1 MLMAH
6 FSHAS
11 TAERVAV
18 EAGVR
23 AEVGKDLALPYQPGE
38 GLGERVCL
46 DGRPVKDFPGEIT
59 ECWANLE
66 CPYCGIQE
74 PALAQ
79 RQNADLCIVV
89 RHIASREYGES
100 LKKALIYE
108 ALKTFSVNAANL
120 FWDAVV
126 PKNSLAMPVPY
137 EGLLLSIFQGAVI
150 SPEAFAEALSKGATA
165 IVNADVMAAQSRI
178 SSTPTRWVWEKRGN
192 CNRKRYLPKWAHIEQ
207 QARLVLPE
215 KQETPHHDRN
225 GTDAQSVFDPIG
237 TERGRPAG
245 GLRSEVENSGGQPEM
260 SAKCTRACRPRC

>member
-1 MLMAH
+1 MALRVNITALVFLCAMLMAH

-38 GLGERVCL
+38 GLEERVCL

-59 ECWANLE
+59 EYWANLE

-79 RQNADLCIVV
+79 RQNAELCIVV
-89 RHIASREYGES
+89 RHIASREYGDS

-126 PKNSLAMPVPY
+126 PKNSLAIPVPY

-150 SPEAFAEALSKGATA
+150 SPEAFAEAVSKGATA
-165 IVNADVMAAQSRI
+165 IVNADIMAAQSRI
-178 SSTPTRWVWEKRGN
+178 SSTPTWILAGIRFSA
-192 CNRKRYLPKWAHIEQ
+192 CDFTAAQ
-207 QARLVLPE
+207 LPE
-215 KQETPHHDRN
+215 AMTLAKKARDGDAAAKERIITIITNGHLNETM
-225 GTDAQSVFDPIG
+225 
-237 TERGRPAG
+237 
-245 GLRSEVENSGGQPEM
+245 L
-260 SAKCTRACRPRC
+260 